1 LLVYFENSVYAVQ
14 QMRNA
19 LTTLR
24 RLTPHTSRRGAA

>member
-1 LLVYFENSVYAVQ
+1 MQ